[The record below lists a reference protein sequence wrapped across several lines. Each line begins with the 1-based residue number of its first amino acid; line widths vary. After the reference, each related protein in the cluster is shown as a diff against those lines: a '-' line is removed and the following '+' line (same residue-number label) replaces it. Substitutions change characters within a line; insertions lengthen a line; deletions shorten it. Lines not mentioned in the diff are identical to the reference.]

1 MEKKRIKRVLIY
13 RLGSLGDTIVALPV
27 LHLIARTFP
36 HAVRYALTNLIS
48 NSKASHMSAIVG
60 NSGLIQDYISYPPG
74 LRNIRQLLK
83 LRAQIKSVRPDVLVY
98 LAAARGQIKAF
109 RDALFFRSCG
119 ISRLIGFPYTKE
131 LQNDKWLPDKQCYE
145 HEAARLA
152 RSVSSLGDAQLD
164 DTGSWDLH
172 LTDLEKLRALE
183 KLSHIGVGVRIIA
196 VSVGAKVD
204 VKNWG
209 MNNWQVL
216 IERLF
221 RDYNGAA
228 LIFVGAK
235 SEFGD
240 SEKIGL
246 FWSGQKVNL
255 CGALTPR
262 ESAAAL
268 ENASIFI
275 GHDSG
280 PMHLAASVGTPC
292 VAIFSARNK
301 PGVWFPYGSSHRV
314 IYHKTDCYGC
324 GLEICE
330 LEKKKCI
337 TSIGA
342 KEVMALVHEVLT
354 SSNGYENLDL

>member
-1 MEKKRIKRVLIY
+1 MDKKKIKRVLIY
-13 RLGSLGDTIVALPV
+13 RLGSLGDTIVVLPI

-36 HAVRYALTNLIS
+36 HADRYALTNLIS
-48 NSKASHMSAIVG
+48 NSQASHMSAIVG
-60 NSGLIQDYISYPPG
+60 DSGLIQDYISYPPR

-98 LAAARGQIKAF
+98 LAEVRGQIKAF
-109 RDALFFRSCG
+109 RDAFFFRSCG
-119 ISRLIGFPYTKE
+119 ISRLIGIPYTKE
-131 LQNDKWLPDKQCYE
+131 LQNNKWLPDKQCYE

-152 RSVSSLGDAQLD
+152 RCVSSFGDARLD
-164 DTGSWDLH
+164 DPRSWDIH
-172 LTDLEKLRALE
+172 LTDLEKVRAQD
-183 KLSHIGVGVRIIA
+183 KLSHIGVDIRIIA
-196 VSVGAKVD
+196 CSVGAKVE

-209 MNNWQVL
+209 MKNWQIL
-216 IERLF
+216 IGRLF
-221 RDYNGAA
+221 RDYNGAV
-228 LIFVGAK
+228 LMFVGAE

-240 SEKIGL
+240 SEKIGQY
-246 FWSGQKVNL
+246 WPGQKVNL

-268 ENASIFI
+268 EKAAVFI

-301 PGVWFPYGSSHRV
+301 PGVWFPYGNGHRV
-314 IYHKTDCYGC
+314 IYHKTNCYGC

-337 TSIGA
+337 TSIRV
-342 KEVMALVHEVLT
+342 KEVMALVHEIL
-354 SSNGYENLDL
+354 N